1 MAWNFRNTT
10 TAAFILFVFFLSAT
24 ATAPTAYEAI
34 ESYGFPVG
42 ILPKGVTRYDLDT
55 SSGKFNAYLNGSC
68 SFSLEGSY
76 ELKYKPEISGYIYK
90 DKLTNL
96 SGVSVKLYFVWLN
109 IVEVKISGQNLE
121 FSVGIASADFP
132 IINFYVCPQCGCG
145 LNCSNFDHNYVSS
158 I

>member
-1 MAWNFRNTT
+1 MARNFRNTT
-10 TAAFILFVFFLSAT
+10 TAFFILFVFFLSAT
-24 ATAPTAYEAI
+24 VTATTTTAPTAYEAI

-42 ILPKGVTRYDLDT
+42 ILPKGVTHYDLDT
-55 SSGKFNAYLNGSC
+55 CSGKFNAYLNGSC

-109 IVEVKISGQNLE
+109 IVEVKKTSGENLE

-132 IINFYVCPQCGCG
+132 IINFYVCP
-145 LNCSNFDHNYVSS
+145 NCSNFDHNYVSS

>member
-1 MAWNFRNTT
+1 MTWNFGNTT
-10 TAAFILFVFFLSAT
+10 TAFFILFVFILSATATNT
-24 ATAPTAYEAI
+24 ATAPTAYKAI

-42 ILPKGVTRYDLDT
+42 ILPKGVTNYDLDT

-76 ELKYKPEISGYIYK
+76 ELKYKPKISGYIYK

-96 SGVSVKLYFVWLN
+96 SGVSVKVYFVWLN
-109 IVEVKISGQNLE
+109 IVEVKRSGENLD

-132 IINFYVCPQCGCG
+132 IINFYVCP
-145 LNCSNFDHNYVSS
+145 NCSNVDHNYVSS